1 MYNHEQ
7 VKDLI
12 DQRLND
18 EYWAETLVFEETD
31 RVERQGPAPP
41 PEKSTAKKPDKRTK
55 KGNRTQKEDSM
66 FIRIKG
72 GILKGVQEG
81 LLGVYWRVLIWYCF
95 RKPLQGPIGRG

>member
-12 DQRLND
+12 NQRLND
-18 EYWAETLVFEETD
+18 EVWAENLMLEEAD

-55 KGNRTQKEDSM
+55 KGDKTQKKDSTY
-66 FIRIKG
+66 IIIKG
-72 GILKGVQEG
+72 GSILEGVQEG
-81 LLGVYWRVLIWYCF
+81 LCGVYWRVLILVLF
-95 RKPLQGPIGRG
+95 QETLTGTN